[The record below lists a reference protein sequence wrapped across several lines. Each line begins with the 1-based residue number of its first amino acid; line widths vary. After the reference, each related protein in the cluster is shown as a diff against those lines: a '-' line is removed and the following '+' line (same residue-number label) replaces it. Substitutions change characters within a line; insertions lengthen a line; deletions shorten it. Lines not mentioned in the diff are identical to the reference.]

1 MPPTIYAGLAGDT
14 DPGRFVSAGLYRCR
28 DGGAWE
34 RIDGAFAPKPEVRAI
49 VPDPARAG
57 SLTIATQ
64 SGLFRSDDGG
74 DSWSQLA
81 APAPE
86 LAVWSLLVDPT
97 DQETMYA
104 GYEPC
109 AILRTRDAGKT
120 WERLPVTEDYPS
132 ITASPEFPKRVT
144 AIAVDP
150 ANPVQ
155 IYASLE
161 IGGLLR
167 SLDGGGS
174 WEAAID
180 GVYVVEDAVDLHCV
194 VVSPSQPGV
203 VTITTRVGTFQSL
216 DRGRHWK
223 KLAVPALR
231 EKGSYCRA
239 LTYAP
244 GRPEHDSTS
253 APATTSTAT
262 KARSLS
268 ATTTAS
274 GGAKSSSRP
283 DEKHGVRRSG
293 QCTPSRLRLLRD
305 EERWRLRFA
314 RRREVV
320 AVCASPGR
328 GGPCLRA
335 CDRLMRGPPVAN
347 TLKQKLKRDEIVVVV
362 NPDHPSPS
370 LTEFVAGLGFDG
382 IFIDCEHGMA
392 TIERVQEMCRAA
404 RAAACRR
411 SCGRSMTRRIS

>member
-1 MPPTIYAGLAGDT
+1 LQERQSVPPTIYAGLAGDT

-34 RIDGAFAPKPEVRAI
+34 RIDGAFALKPEVRAI

-64 SGLFRSDDGG
+64 SGVFRSDDGG

-194 VVSPSQPGV
+194 VVSPAQPGV

-244 GRPEHDSTS
+244 GRPERLYLGAGNDFDGDKGALFVSDDNGIGWREIELPGPMKSTVF
-253 APATTSTAT
+253 AVAVNARHPDCVYCAT
-262 KARSLS
+262 KN
-268 ATTTAS
+268 
-274 GGAKSSSRP
+274 GGVFGS
-283 DEKHGVRRSG
+283 H
-293 QCTPSRLRLLRD
+293 
-305 EERWRLRFA
+305 
-314 RRREVV
+314 
-320 AVCASPGR
+320 
-328 GGPCLRA
+328 
-335 CDRLMRGPPVAN
+335 
-347 TLKQKLKRDEIVVVV
+347 
-362 NPDHPSPS
+362 
-370 LTEFVAGLGFDG
+370 DG
-382 IFIDCEHGMA
+382 
-392 TIERVQEMCRAA
+392 
-404 RAAACRR
+404 
-411 SCGRSMTRRIS
+411 GRSWRYAPLPVGAGHVFALAID